1 MLPSWRRLQSLAA
14 SPPSI
19 PAMFAGDPSR
29 SASLSRVAALGST
42 EVLLD
47 LSRQHVDAEVLG
59 ALLALAGEA
68 GVASVRD
75 AMFAGANVNATEARP
90 ALHVASRGAEGA
102 DAAAVGVAAAALD
115 AALGFAD
122 SVRSGAE
129 RAADGSRYRA
139 VVAVGIGG
147 SDLGPRLVH
156 GAFGDR
162 ALDCRFLSN
171 VDPAAPAAA
180 LAGLDPRSTLVVAC
194 SKSFGTYET
203 VANVRAVAGWL
214 AAATGDPARQLVAVT
229 ERPDR
234 AAGAAGVEFG
244 RTFTMPAWIGGRFSV
259 SSAAGLAAALSIGPD
274 RFRGFLSG
282 MRAVDAHFRTAP
294 FEANLPVL
302 LGLLTVWNRSFLG
315 RETKAV
321 VPYADALAGLVPW
334 LQQVSMESN
343 GKRTAA
349 GGAPVRTETAPVVWG
364 GVGTDAQHA
373 FMQMLHQG
381 TSVVPVDFIGVA
393 GRGPGGDALF
403 ANLLAQASAL
413 AFGREGEPH
422 VACPGDRPSTL
433 LALSEWTPA
442 ALGALMALY
451 EHATVVEG
459 ALWGVNSFDQFGVEM
474 GKRIAGAVLEEID
487 GRSPRGGSDPATEA
501 VLDWYLRHR
510 GPAS

>member
-1 MLPSWRRLQSLAA
+1 MLPSWRRLEALAA

-19 PAMFAGDPSR
+19 PRAFAGDPARASALAVT
-29 SASLSRVAALGST
+29 ASLGAT

-47 LSRQHVDAEVLG
+47 LSRQHVDHDVVG
-59 ALLALAGEA
+59 ALLALADEA
-68 GVASVRD
+68 GVARVRD
-75 AMFAGANVNATEARP
+75 AMFAGEHVNATEDRP

-102 DAAAVGVAAAALD
+102 DAAAVLEAQASLDSAL
-115 AALGFAD
+115 AFAGA
-122 SVRSGAE
+122 VRDGTA
-129 RAADGSRYRA
+129 RAADGSRFRS

-156 GAFGDR
+156 GAFGDG

-171 VDPAAPAAA
+171 VDPAAPSVA
-180 LAGLDPRSTLVVAC
+180 LAGLDPRTTLVVAC
-194 SKSFGTYET
+194 SKSFGTHET
-203 VANVRAVAGWL
+203 VANVRAAAGWL
-214 AAATGDPARQLVAVT
+214 AAALPDPSSHLVAVT
-229 ERPDR
+229 ERPER
-234 AAGAAGVEFG
+234 AAGAMGVAFG

-259 SSAAGLAAALSIGPD
+259 SSAAGLAAALSTGTD
-274 RFRGFLSG
+274 RFRELLAG
-282 MRAVDAHFRTAP
+282 MRATDAHFRTAP
-294 FEANLPVL
+294 FPVNLPVL
-302 LGLLTVWNRSFLG
+302 LGLVTVWNRSFLG

-321 VPYADALAGLVPW
+321 VPYSDALTGFVPW

-343 GKRTAA
+343 GKRTTPD
-349 GGAPVRTETAPVVWG
+349 GETVRTDTAPVVWG

-403 ANLLAQASAL
+403 ANLLAQAAAL
-413 AFGREGEPH
+413 AFGRDGEPR
-422 VACPGDRPSTL
+422 VACPGDRPSTVV
-433 LALSEWTPA
+433 ALGEWTPA

-474 GKRIAGAVLEEID
+474 GKRIAGAVLAEIE
-487 GRSPRGGSDPATEA
+487 GTSPRGGSDAATEA
-501 VLDWYLRHR
+501 ALDWYLRHR
-510 GPAS
+510 GSGS